1 MNHQYKELCH
11 PETSSNKDPE
21 GLKKLIALK
30 KDFHL
35 WLNEILFKN
44 TLFTQFFWFYFTQW
58 FVTTSDKSEVSHSPW
73 TYHNYKQN
81 VIKILQNIRYDLLIF
96 FSS

>member
-1 MNHQYKELCH
+1 MEMNHQYKELCH

-35 WLNEILFKN
+35 
-44 TLFTQFFWFYFTQW
+44 
-58 FVTTSDKSEVSHSPW
+58 
-73 TYHNYKQN
+73 
-81 VIKILQNIRYDLLIF
+81 
-96 FSS
+96 